1 MRTRSLT
8 SFLIFASLLSCKSTY
23 PRIEPWF
30 LPSESMKVKIM
41 EPRISSNTAI
51 SPISIGFRM
60 KGIGYSAGWCRIR
73 RKGELWGKGYLLRS
87 IFFVCLFLSFS
98 LGWFGFAGLFV
109 GCTNSKRAKIINAA
123 CPVENMLGLG
133 GSWWR
138 VGGRVCVWCVCS
150 LFYLGDVLAD
160 LSNCWNLAKAD
171 GPDLVVVWRV
181 TTGE

>member
-1 MRTRSLT
+1 MLVDAGSEGKA
-8 SFLIFASLLSCKSTY
+8 SYEEKAIFCVL
-23 PRIEPWF
+23 F
-30 LPSESMKVKIM
+30 
-41 EPRISSNTAI
+41 
-51 SPISIGFRM
+51 
-60 KGIGYSAGWCRIR
+60 
-73 RKGELWGKGYLLRS
+73 
-87 IFFVCLFLSFS
+87 FFVCLFLSFS

-109 GCTNSKRAKIINAA
+109 GCTNCKRAKIINAA

-171 GPDLVVVWRV
+171 GPDLVVV
-181 TTGE
+181 